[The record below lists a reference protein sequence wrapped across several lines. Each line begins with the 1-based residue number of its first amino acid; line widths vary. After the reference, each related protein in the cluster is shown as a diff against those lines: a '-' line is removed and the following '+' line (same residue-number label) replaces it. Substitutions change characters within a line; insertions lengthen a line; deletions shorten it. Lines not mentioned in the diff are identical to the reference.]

1 MNRYIAIT
9 HYGACVTVEADCR
22 ELARAVAALALGL
35 DEFPAAGVLLLI
47 QPAAARV
54 NTNV

>member
-1 MNRYIAIT
+1 MKRYIAIT
-9 HYGACVTVEADCR
+9 HCGACVTVEADCR

-47 QPAAARV
+47 RSGK
-54 NTNV
+54 

>member
-47 QPAAARV
+47 QPAAA
-54 NTNV
+54 NIF